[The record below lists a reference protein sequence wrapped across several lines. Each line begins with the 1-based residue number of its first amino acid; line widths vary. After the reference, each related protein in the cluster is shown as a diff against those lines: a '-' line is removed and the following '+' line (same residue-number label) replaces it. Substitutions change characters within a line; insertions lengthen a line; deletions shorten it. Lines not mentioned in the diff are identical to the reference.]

1 MQQRHAGR
9 GRGFKEVMQ
18 LDSFAPGS
26 RKGLL
31 LLAVIRFPTVSSV
44 PGAQS
49 ELEQAPHSRGF
60 SSDLKR

>member
-1 MQQRHAGR
+1 M
-9 GRGFKEVMQ
+9 MQ
-18 LDSFAPGS
+18 LDSFVPGS

-49 ELEQAPHSRGF
+49 ELEQAPYSRGF